1 MSRRPKTPPDPSP
14 KGEDDDAHLWAEI
27 ARSVKPLKKDGG
39 RAPDKALSGPAGK
52 DRTGS
57 SARKAAPTP
66 DAPKKRMPAPTI
78 GGNRPAEPPVVVS
91 AAAAGLEHG
100 DTPGI
105 DKRTAARF
113 KRGLMPIEATL
124 DLHGHTRDS
133 AQSALTAFLQ
143 AHQAAGRRCVLVITG
158 KGLKGEN
165 WSPGVLRESV
175 PGWLN
180 APPLRGI
187 VLSFAYAQ
195 PQHGGSGALYVL
207 LKRNR

>member
-1 MSRRPKTPPDPSP
+1 MT
-14 KGEDDDAHLWAEI
+14 
-27 ARSVKPLKKDGG
+27 PLKKGGG
-39 RAPDKALSGPAGK
+39 RAPDRATLGPAPK
-52 DRTGS
+52 DRADAPG
-57 SARKAAPTP
+57 RKATP
-66 DAPKKRMPAPTI
+66 KADAPKKDMPVPTI
-78 GGNRPAEPPVVVS
+78 GGNRSAEPPVVVS
-91 AAAAGLEHG
+91 GAAAGLEHG

-124 DLHGHTRDS
+124 DLHGHSRDS

-158 KGLKGEN
+158 KGLKGET
-165 WSPGVLRESV
+165 WSPGVLRTAV

-180 APPLRGI
+180 APPLRAI